1 MEEIKNEEIQKLI
14 ETFVM
19 QTQEM
24 KKVNENLN
32 NFLSVFSVAK
42 ERIEKLEIKQDSNI
56 TNEIE
61 ELSKKVNQVNN
72 QSEILSNNFAD
83 YIALSEKFNETILSL
98 GNRFSELENKITK
111 LEQTESNITSSLKK
125 LDTISE
131 DVSHFRVDSLTE
143 KLSLFDNV
151 VSEVKNS
158 LNGKVSE
165 NLEKN
170 NSIMLSLQKD
180 FNEKLSKIDST
191 GSSLE
196 KIAEQSTTTNA
207 VLNKILDKNEIDK
220 SYLYDLL
227 DEWSESRKLKIKK

>member
-61 ELSKKVNQVNN
+61 ELSKRVNQVNN

-180 FNEKLSKIDST
+180 FNEKLSKINST